1 MGMALQLKG
10 RTRRNWRLPLTTGAV
25 VLGIGLLAFKTF
37 PHLKDSLS
45 QYPTGEDTTEDDNE
59 PIEVEPVDRKESE
72 AQTPTSSSLKDTEHS
87 DVSQWNE
94 NEMKGWLHEKEI
106 SPPADATRRDLAS
119 LIKSIQEN
127 SR

>member
-1 MGMALQLKG
+1 MALQLKG

-45 QYPTGEDTTEDDNE
+45 QYLTGEDTTEDDNE

-94 NEMKGWLHEKEI
+94 NEMKGWLHEVSI
-106 SPPADATRRDLAS
+106 SGLYQIR
-119 LIKSIQEN
+119 
-127 SR
+127 